1 MALVERQAAEIQ
13 QLKARLDE
21 SHQENQV
28 LRQERDTLKN
38 MLRASDTE
46 LTEVKKARTASSVS
60 LASHSK
66 SAHED
71 ASVVDSLRSQISH
84 LRLLLS
90 SKKSSSISDEAH
102 ASSVAAEI
110 DGSASAS
117 DSAKDG
123 YHEQQQQLESSL
135 QQSQKLQQ
143 EHAAA
148 LHAALHRISLLESD
162 NAQVL
167 SRAAASSSALAEAES
182 LSKSLTTQSAK
193 SQTHAALLDDAVS
206 ELRSKVCALQASL
219 ATYASIAS
227 TNVRVSSDS
236 ISVQTSDLS
245 LSRWLSSFLD
255 GRNRPHASFRRKRCQ
270 RLLDV

>member
-1 MALVERQAAEIQ
+1 
-13 QLKARLDE
+13 LDE
-21 SHQENQV
+21 SYQENQV
-28 LRQERDTLKN
+28 LRQERDTLNN

-60 LASHSK
+60 LAGHSK

-84 LRLLLS
+84 LRLLPS
-90 SKKSSSISDEAH
+90 EKKSSSISDEAH
-102 ASSVAAEI
+102 VSSVAAEI
-110 DGSASAS
+110 DASASAS

-162 NAQVL
+162 NAQGL
-167 SRAAASSSALAEAES
+167 SRGAASSSALADAES
-182 LSKSLTTQSAK
+182 LSKSLTTQDWPSHRRMLRCLMMQSASCAPK
-193 SQTHAALLDDAVS
+193 CVLLRRR
-206 ELRSKVCALQASL
+206 L
-219 ATYASIAS
+219 
-227 TNVRVSSDS
+227 
-236 ISVQTSDLS
+236 
-245 LSRWLSSFLD
+245 
-255 GRNRPHASFRRKRCQ
+255 PHMHP
-270 RLLDV
+270 